1 MWGRWCK
8 DGAGFI
14 ILSKPDALGDKG
26 QEFIIGKVGTREDF
40 PNAVDAVEGVYIIFE
55 LIIVGYIEKITLNMY
70 PSIT

>member
-14 ILSKPDALGDKG
+14 IRRKRDTLGDKG

-40 PNAVDAVEGVYIIFE
+40 PNAVNAVEGVYIIF
-55 LIIVGYIEKITLNMY
+55 
-70 PSIT
+70 

>member
-14 ILSKPDALGDKG
+14 IRRKRDALGDKG

-40 PNAVDAVEGVYIIFE
+40 PNAVDAVEGVYIIF
-55 LIIVGYIEKITLNMY
+55 
-70 PSIT
+70 